1 MVKME
6 KEELKISVIE
16 NQNDQINLENS
27 CCGSSNSCCGSSNSC
42 SEGSSSKELSKTQEI
57 NLKETVNVDVNKL
70 SVDVYV
76 PLNACECVWS
86 QFMNLVFSALSPYMK
101 HIRFETKD
109 LDSDDARKLNLNGN
123 CVVVDGTK
131 KFITSFALK
140 KDLPILLKEK
150 GLL

>member
-1 MVKME
+1 ME
-6 KEELKISVIE
+6 KEEIKISVSE
-16 NQNDQINLENS
+16 NQNSQINLEESS
-27 CCGSSNSCCGSSNSC
+27 CGTSNSCCGSSDSC
-42 SEGSSSKELSKTQEI
+42 CQGSTSKESPNTHEI
-57 NLKETVNVDVNKL
+57 NLKETANIETNKL

-76 PLNACECVWS
+76 LLNACECVWS

-109 LDSDDARKLNLNGN
+109 LDSDDARNLNLNGN

-131 KFITSFALK
+131 KYITSFALK
-140 KDLPILLKEK
+140 KDLPVLLKEK

>member
-1 MVKME
+1 ME
-6 KEELKISVIE
+6 KEESKISVSE
-16 NQNDQINLENS
+16 NQNSQINLEES
-27 CCGSSNSCCGSSNSC
+27 CCSSSNSCCGTSDSC
-42 SEGSSSKELSKTQEI
+42 CGGSSSKESSNTQKL
-57 NLKETVNVDVNKL
+57 NLKETITIDANKI

-123 CVVVDGTK
+123 CVVVNGTK
-131 KFITSFALK
+131 RYITSFALK
-140 KDLPILLKEK
+140 KDLPVLLREK

>member
-1 MVKME
+1 ME

-16 NQNDQINLENS
+16 NQNNQMNLENS
-27 CCGSSNSCCGSSNSC
+27 CCGSTNSCC
-42 SEGSSSKELSKTQEI
+42 EGSTTIELSNTHEI
-57 NLKETVNVDVNKL
+57 NLNETVNKDPNKL

-101 HIRFETKD
+101 HIKFETKN

-131 KFITSFALK
+131 KYITSFALK
-140 KDLPILLKEK
+140 KDLPALLREK

>member
-1 MVKME
+1 ME
-6 KEELKISVIE
+6 KEELKISVSE
-16 NQNDQINLENS
+16 NQNGQTNLEDS
-27 CCGSSNSCCGSSNSC
+27 CCGSSNACCEASNTKVLSSTH
-42 SEGSSSKELSKTQEI
+42 ET
-57 NLKETVNVDVNKL
+57 NLKETVNMDPNKL

-101 HIRFETKD
+101 NIRFETKD

-123 CVVVDGTK
+123 CVVVEGTK
-131 KFITSFALK
+131 KYITSFALK
-140 KDLPILLKEK
+140 KDLPVLLKEK

>member
-1 MVKME
+1 ME
-6 KEELKISVIE
+6 KEEIKISLSE
-16 NQNDQINLENS
+16 NQKSQISLEES

-42 SEGSSSKELSKTQEI
+42 CESSSSSETSQVDEI
-57 NLKETVNVDVNKL
+57 NLKETANVDTNKL

-109 LDSDDARKLNLNGN
+109 LDSDDARRLNLNGN

-131 KFITSFALK
+131 KYITSFALK

>member
-1 MVKME
+1 ME
-6 KEELKISVIE
+6 KEEIKISVSE
-16 NQNDQINLENS
+16 KQNNQINSEDSCCGTTNS
-27 CCGSSNSCCGSSNSC
+27 CCGSSNSCCETSTSK
-42 SEGSSSKELSKTQEI
+42 ESSSTYEI
-57 NLKETVNVDVNKL
+57 NLKKAENIDTNKL

-86 QFMNLVFSALSPYMK
+86 QFMKLVFSALSPYMK

-123 CVVVDGTK
+123 CVVIDGTK
-131 KFITSFALK
+131 KYITSFALK
-140 KDLPILLKEK
+140 KDLPVLLKEK

>member
-1 MVKME
+1 ME
-6 KEELKISVIE
+6 KEEIKISVSE
-16 NQNDQINLENS
+16 NQNSQISLEES
-27 CCGSSNSCCGSSNSC
+27 CCGTSNSCCGSSDSC
-42 SEGSSSKELSKTQEI
+42 CESSTSKESSNTHEF
-57 NLKETVNVDVNKL
+57 NLKETVNIDTNKI

-101 HIRFETKD
+101 YIRFETKD

-123 CVVVDGTK
+123 CVVVDGAK
-131 KFITSFALK
+131 KYITSFALK
-140 KDLPILLKEK
+140 KDLPALLKEK